1 MKKSYKFPK
10 GNTVMGSGSQS
21 HVAMGSGKQSNVAM
35 GSGTQVMDMF
45 WDPYSSHESYKI
57 LSTSVPQTLCQFST
71 SSH

>member
-1 MKKSYKFPK
+1 
-10 GNTVMGSGSQS
+10 MGSGSQS
-21 HVAMGSGKQSNVAM
+21 HVAMGSGSHSHMAMGSGKQSNVAM

-45 WDPYSSHESYKI
+45 WDPYTSHESYKI